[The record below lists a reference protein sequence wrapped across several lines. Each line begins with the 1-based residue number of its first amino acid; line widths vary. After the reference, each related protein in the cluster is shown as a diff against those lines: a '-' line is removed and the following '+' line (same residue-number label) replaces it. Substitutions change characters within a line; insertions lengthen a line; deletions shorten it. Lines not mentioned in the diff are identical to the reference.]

1 MKDWRGPPLSKLL
14 VLCYCP
20 PLWIF
25 SWTNPFLPSSSSS
38 KFQYWD
44 SGGQFDNHAI
54 KFYFQC
60 RVVELRWN
68 PDISGKIQN
77 LQIVRNPREGMT
89 WPRSPGEKEEEAVI
103 VYLTSWGWSSD
114 LFAQLV
120 GYLNFIEIIERNNF
134 NSNAESQVNLRKHWM
149 SNRMIITTELLAELI
164 IIIIILLCI
173 WW

>member
-1 MKDWRGPPLSKLL
+1 MIQPSPWVSDVQWESSWCWQWWYPHHNPPMKDWRGPPLSKLL

-120 GYLNFIEIIERNNF
+120 GYLNFIENIIC
-134 NSNAESQVNLRKHWM
+134 
-149 SNRMIITTELLAELI
+149 I
-164 IIIIILLCI
+164 IIPIPMQSRRSI
-173 WW
+173 